1 MRDGATLSS
10 ASRPSSSC
18 DQPSRPWAWI
28 LAEARASPRLRS
40 GAVIRFAD
48 CELNLDR
55 VVLRRGGEEIPVEPQ
70 VFDVLAYLVEHRGSV
85 VRKEDLLDAIWG
97 DRFVSE
103 SALTTRIKAV
113 RKAVGDDGRQQSIIR
128 TVHGKG
134 YEFVAIVED
143 VEEGQPNAAK
153 SKSPAAPGTSIG
165 LRMQPLIGREMLLEQ
180 LSDMIIDHRLVTL
193 VGPGGVGKTSL
204 GMELAR
210 IVGAQFEDGVHVVE
224 LVGVV
229 DEDATAAALAT
240 AIDVNLR
247 KSSSIDDAIVDLLRP
262 RHSLLVIDNCE
273 HLIEPVA
280 ELVARI
286 LREAPTIS
294 IVATSQE
301 PLAVPGER
309 LWTVDPLPTGPEDP
323 FGSELVLGELAE
335 IPAVALF
342 VARAKAA
349 DPSFVLDTATAPLV
363 AEICRRVDG
372 IPLAIELAAARARS
386 IGVAEVAH
394 RLDQR
399 FSVLKAIRRG
409 SDPRHRTMH
418 DAISWSYDMLEPDER
433 RLFTALS
440 VFAGSFELR
449 SAEAMAPRGDALDLL
464 TRLTERSMLAVRP
477 QTGGSTRYEL
487 LETLREYGRTR
498 LSDAQAAELFTT
510 HAKHFAAE
518 AEAVEAELGGPGEG
532 DASARAESSLADL
545 RAAQRFALELGAF
558 DITFGLISSI
568 REFAMRAMRYEVFTW
583 ADAACNALGRLDH
596 PLAPTLTGMRAYGAW
611 VRGEFGLAIQLAE
624 ETRRLERQLSVF
636 PSGLAERT
644 LANVLYIV
652 GDPETG
658 HAEGIRQIEL
668 AEESGNRPRLVH
680 ACYMGAVGH
689 SSSGDYD
696 QADVLVARAQEV
708 ARETASPTDLASA
721 EVARGFSSRTE
732 DEALEAFTASERMA
746 RSAGNRWMRAFAL
759 TEASG
764 LLVSR
769 DELEVGCAGLA
780 DMVGVWYRAG
790 DWSQQW
796 HTLSRC
802 VIALDRIGRAEL
814 AIELLGAI
822 EVHAVLG
829 VAPMSSILRD
839 RVLATRS
846 SLVDSTSDEHAG
858 ELLAAGAACPV
869 EDIVLRTR
877 QALIGVS

>member
-1 MRDGATLSS
+1 
-10 ASRPSSSC
+10 
-18 DQPSRPWAWI
+18 
-28 LAEARASPRLRS
+28 
-40 GAVIRFAD
+40 VIRFAD

-55 VVLRRGGEEIPVEPQ
+55 IVLRRGGNEIRIEPQ
-70 VFDVLAYLVEHRGSV
+70 VFDVLAYLVEHRGAV
-85 VRKEDLLDAIWG
+85 VRKEELLDAIWG

-103 SALTTRIKAV
+103 SALTTRIKAA
-113 RKAVGDDGRQQSIIR
+113 RQAVGDDGSQQLIIR

-134 YEFVAIVED
+134 YEFIAIVEEVD
-143 VEEGQPNAAK
+143 ESLTGAALA
-153 SKSPAAPGTSIG
+153 PTAAGTSIG
-165 LRMQPLIGREMLLEQ
+165 VRVQPLIGREVLLEQ
-180 LSDMIIDHRLVTL
+180 LAEMIGDHRLVTL

-210 IVGAQFEDGVHVVE
+210 TVGAKFEDGVHVVE
-224 LVGVV
+224 LVGVA

-262 RHSLLVIDNCE
+262 RHSLLVLDNCE

-294 IVATSQE
+294 IVATSRE
-301 PLAVPGER
+301 PLAVAGER
-309 LWTVDPLPTGPEDP
+309 LWTVDPLPTGPEELI
-323 FGSELVLGELAE
+323 GSELVLGQLVE

-349 DPSFVLDTATAPLV
+349 DPSFVLDKATAPLV
-363 AEICRRVDG
+363 IEICRRLDG

-394 RLDQR
+394 RLDRR
-399 FSVLKAIRRG
+399 FAVLKAMRRG

-433 RLFTALS
+433 ALFTALS
-440 VFAGSFELR
+440 VFAGSFDLR
-449 SAEAMAPRGDALDLL
+449 SAEAMAPGGDALDLL

-477 QTGGSTRYEL
+477 GAGGSTRYEQ

-498 LSDAQAAELFTT
+498 LSDARAAELFAG

-518 AEAVEAELGGPGEG
+518 AGAVETELRGPGEG
-532 DASARAESSLADL
+532 NGIARAESSLADL

-568 REFAMRAMRYEVFTW
+568 REFAMRAMRYEVFAW
-583 ADAACNALGRLDH
+583 ADAACNAPGALDH
-596 PLAPTLTGMRAYGAW
+596 PLAPMLTGIRAYGAW
-611 VRGEFGLAIQLAE
+611 VRGEFDLAIELAE

-644 LANVLYIV
+644 FANVLYIV
-652 GDPETG
+652 GDSTKG
-658 HAEGIRQIEL
+658 HAEGLRQIEL
-668 AEESGNRPRLVH
+668 AAESGNRSRLVH

-689 SSSGDYD
+689 SSDGAYD
-696 QADVLVARAQEV
+696 EADALVERAHEV
-708 ARETASPTDLASA
+708 AKQTASPTDLASVK
-721 EVARGFSSRTE
+721 VARGFATRIE
-732 DEALEAFTASERMA
+732 NEALEAFTAGGRIA
-746 RSAGNRWMRAFAL
+746 RSVGNRWMHAFAF

-764 LLVSR
+764 LLISR
-769 DELEVGCAGLA
+769 GELEAGCAGLA

-802 VIALDRIGRAEL
+802 VIALDRIGQAEL

-822 EVHAVLG
+822 EMHAMVG
-829 VAPMSSILRD
+829 VAPMSGTLHD
-839 RVLATRS
+839 LVFATRS
-846 SLVDSTSDEHAG
+846 QLVDSMGAERTG
-858 ELLAAGAACPV
+858 GLLAVGATCPV

-877 QALIGVS
+877 RALVGAS